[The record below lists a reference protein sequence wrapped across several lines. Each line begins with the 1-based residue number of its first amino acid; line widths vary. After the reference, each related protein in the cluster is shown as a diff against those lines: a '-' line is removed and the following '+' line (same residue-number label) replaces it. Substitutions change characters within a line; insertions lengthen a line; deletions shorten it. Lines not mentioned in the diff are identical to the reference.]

1 MVCVPQPVLALA
13 LCHQPHQEHSVL
25 WGSWRSSGSPHY
37 RAPPVWVLAPQE
49 EGFSSLPNTEPYLL
63 WKHCESYN
71 LLFPF
76 LKWSVGASKLNLMFL
91 KKLNIEFPY
100 EPAFPLPLWVYTQKI
115 WKQEFQQIFVYHV
128 HSSII
133 YNGQK
138 IEATL
143 EFPL

>member
-100 EPAFPLPLWVYTQKI
+100 DPAIPLLSIHPKEWKAGTQTDTCTPMFI
-115 WKQEFQQIFVYHV
+115 QHHRWQLPRGGSNPSV
-128 HSSII
+128 H
-133 YNGQK
+133 
-138 IEATL
+138 
-143 EFPL
+143 